1 MRASEWKPYREG
13 LVLRSQPGAGSYVD
27 IGLDRM
33 AFVPQQVAANT
44 RVTLHLGDQPNVT
57 FMPDFG
63 ENMIVGKVR
72 ATDIH
77 DGSVPAACWFS
88 SIGIFLWSRVP
99 PLPADDGCG
108 CSGVQLNTSFPSGV
122 LQRPSMAGKRLT
134 AAVDSRSLMH
144 ESLRVAL

>member
-63 ENMIVGKVR
+63 EHMIVGKVR
-72 ATDIH
+72 ATDMMGGRLLPVVFCRH
-77 DGSVPAACWFS
+77 LHL
-88 SIGIFLWSRVP
+88 FLVYIA
-99 PLPADDGCG
+99 LPTC
-108 CSGVQLNTSFPSGV
+108 
-122 LQRPSMAGKRLT
+122 
-134 AAVDSRSLMH
+134 
-144 ESLRVAL
+144 